1 MFFPFVNLNPRQQQ
15 AVTAPLG
22 PVLVVAGPGTGKTR
36 VLTERIRHLVSR
48 HGAQPDSILA
58 LTFTNRAAGEL
69 TERLSD
75 LQTTGHREIQAATFH
90 RFCLNVLRKH
100 AVEAGL
106 HPHFTLADPD
116 LQRTVLYR
124 SVPNL
129 NVEESNLL
137 NTLRHLESIKRRR
150 RQTED
155 TLSKG
160 DRELYKAYTQEM
172 ERGRLLD
179 FDDLITRTI
188 DLFRNHPAILVQ
200 YQTQFVHILVDEF
213 QDTDRSQYELLLL
226 LAGRQRSL
234 FVVTDSRQ
242 TIYAWRSADPEN
254 LARLRQDF
262 PELTFPLV
270 LEENYRSSRAILEA
284 ASTILTSSHEDQS
297 SVRPTR
303 EGEPL
308 RVVSFPS
315 HLDEARFFLGD
326 IKALLQKSDLHASD
340 IAILYPQ
347 HAIGDEIERVFM
359 EGSLPSS
366 LAHQRGTFE
375 QPVIRRC
382 LSVLRYAL
390 DSENDA
396 GLEDFLRKELD
407 AFDHAIYPALRAHQ
421 RNTGTQSFKQA
432 VFDYIEDAPRETRRL
447 VQRVV
452 GLAGSAASALQH
464 GSRTTFSSLVTD
476 LLDQLNVETEPS
488 VRAELDRVTD
498 PIVIPEVISLT
509 RRLGP
514 ILDAGGRIYITGD
527 EVLAHLVARILRRG
541 FRGKVEVLV
550 ATRGDR
556 IDLSGNTIALS
567 VDLNPTGPVL
577 SLNSQEMGP
586 VSTAYKTVQS
596 LITPPD
602 RDLQDYVAFDV
613 ETTDLDLDRAEII
626 ELGAVR
632 VRQGS
637 IVGRFHTRVRPQGE
651 VSPGAIETHGIT
663 NADLADAPAFRDAG
677 NRFLN
682 FVGNDVLIAHNGYG
696 FDFRVLNREFNRH
709 SLTRMPNA
717 RFDTLPM
724 ARSYYPEDPNS
735 VDALAERFGIDIE
748 SGRHRALDDARFLH
762 QIVQG
767 LLRERA
773 ARARKGALESALDT
787 VALALLFQPTGEES
801 RWSREEE
808 ALYNLGGMR
817 LLSPTNT
824 ECVSLCRAFPRLS
837 PEILSS
843 RIRTALREEP
853 TASKLASQAP
863 EQMQRLRNLSKS
875 LERKSSSTREAIEQL
890 LDFAGLYRLESDRR
904 SSNAV
909 HLLTLHAA
917 KGLEFRHVYI
927 CGLEEKT
934 LPNARAVNTG
944 NPSEMEEQRRLLYV
958 GMTRAMDRLTLTSS
972 AQRPGRSNLQAS
984 RFLADIPLH
993 LRER

>member
-1 MFFPFVNLNPRQQQ
+1 VNLNPRQQQ

-36 VLTERIRHLVSR
+36 VLTERIRHLITH
-48 HGAQPDSILA
+48 HGERPDSILA
-58 LTFTNRAAGEL
+58 LTFTNRAASEL

-75 LQTTGHREIQAATFH
+75 IQTAGHRDIQAATFH

-100 AVEAGL
+100 AEKAGL

-124 SVPNL
+124 SIPNL
-129 NVEESNLL
+129 NAEESNLL
-137 NTLRHLESIKRRR
+137 NTLRHLESIKRKRR
-150 RQTED
+150 ETD
-155 TLSKG
+155 HTLSKG
-160 DRELYKAYTQEM
+160 DRELYDAYAREM

-179 FDDLITRTI
+179 FDDLITRSI
-188 DLFRNHPAILVQ
+188 DLFREHPTILSE
-200 YQTQFVHILVDEF
+200 YQTQFSHILVDEF
-213 QDTDRSQYELLLL
+213 QDTDRSQYQLLHALT
-226 LAGRQRSL
+226 GQQRSL
-234 FVVTDSRQ
+234 FIVTDSRQ

-254 LARLRQDF
+254 LARLRGDF
-262 PELTFPLV
+262 PELSTPLV
-270 LEENYRSSRAILEA
+270 LEENYRSSRTILEA
-284 ASTILTSSHEDQS
+284 ADTILTPSAEGHSQI
-297 SVRPTR
+297 RPTR
-303 EGEPL
+303 EGERL
-308 RVVSFPS
+308 RVLSFTS
-315 HLDEARFFLGD
+315 HLNEARFLLGD
-326 IKALLQKSDLHASD
+326 IKALLKKGDLHASD
-340 IAILYPQ
+340 IAVLYPQ
-347 HAIGDEIERVFM
+347 HAIGDEIERAFM

-407 AFDHAIYPALRAHQ
+407 AFDHAIYPAIRAYQ
-421 RNTGTQSFKQA
+421 RNEGIRHFKRA

-464 GSRTTFSSLVTD
+464 GSRLPFSSLVAD

-488 VRAELDRVTD
+488 VRAELERVTD
-498 PIVIPEVISLT
+498 PFAIPQVNTLAQ
-509 RRLGP
+509 RLRP
-514 ILDAGGRIYITGD
+514 ILDARGRIYITGD
-527 EVLAHLVARILRRG
+527 EVLAHLVARIFRRG
-541 FRGKVEVLV
+541 LRGTVEVLV

-556 IDLSGNTIALS
+556 IDLSEGTIALS
-567 VDLNPTGPVL
+567 VDPDPTGPVL
-577 SLNSQEMGP
+577 SLTSRDMGP
-586 VSTAYKTVQS
+586 VLTAYKTVQS

-602 RDLQDYVAFDV
+602 RDLRDYVAFDV

-626 ELGAVR
+626 EMGAVR
-632 VRQGS
+632 VRQGA
-637 IVGRFHTRVRPQGE
+637 IVGRFHTMVRPKGP
-651 VSPGAIETHGIT
+651 VSQGAIDTHGIT
-663 NADLADAPAFRDAG
+663 NDALTDAPAFREAG
-677 NRFLN
+677 DRFLN

-696 FDFRVLNREFNRH
+696 FDFRVLNREFDRH
-709 SLTRMPNA
+709 GLARMPNA

-724 ARSYYPEDPNS
+724 ARSYYPEGPNS

-748 SGRHRALDDARFLH
+748 SGRHRAFDDARFLH
-762 QIVQG
+762 QIIQG
-767 LLRERA
+767 LLGERA
-773 ARARKGALESALDT
+773 ARGRKGALESALDT
-787 VALALLFQPTGEES
+787 VALALLFQPS
-801 RWSREEE
+801 HQDARWSSEEE
-808 ALYNLGGMR
+808 TLYNLGGMR
-817 LLSPTNT
+817 LLSPSNT

-837 PEILSS
+837 PEVLSS

-863 EQMQRLRNLSKS
+863 EQMQRLRNLSKT
-875 LERKSSSTREAIEQL
+875 LERKAAATREAIEQL

-904 SSNAV
+904 PVNAV

-972 AQRPGRSNLQAS
+972 AQRPRRSNLQTS